1 MKFDL
6 LYEKIVKDYP
16 EENTNTKAIFIF
28 GRMNPPTAG
37 HEMLINHMQEIADN
51 EKRQPFIFISRT
63 QNTTDNPLAF
73 TDKINLLEL
82 VVPNSLIVD
91 DEMANTPFNAGY
103 WLRDHGFK
111 DVKIVAGSDRVKEY
125 EQRMKPYVNHE
136 DPNKSFN
143 FTRFKVESFGAQRD
157 PDSDDTSGVS
167 ASKARQLADEGNLA
181 GFAQILPANSPQEMA
196 EDLYNKIRKAHGVT

>member
-16 EENTNTKAIFIF
+16 EENTNTKAIFVF

-51 EKRQPFIFISRT
+51 EKRQPFIFLSRT
-63 QNTTDNPLAF
+63 QNATDNPLSF
-73 TDKINLLEL
+73 SDKIGLLNL

-91 DEMANTPFNAGY
+91 DEMATTPHNAGY
-103 WLRDHGFK
+103 WLRNHGFK

-125 EQRMKPYVNHE
+125 EQRMKPYVAHE
-136 DPNKSFN
+136 DPKKSFN

-181 GFAQILPANSPQEMA
+181 GFAQILPANTPHEMV
-196 EDLYNKIRKAHGVT
+196 EDVYNKIRKAHGVT